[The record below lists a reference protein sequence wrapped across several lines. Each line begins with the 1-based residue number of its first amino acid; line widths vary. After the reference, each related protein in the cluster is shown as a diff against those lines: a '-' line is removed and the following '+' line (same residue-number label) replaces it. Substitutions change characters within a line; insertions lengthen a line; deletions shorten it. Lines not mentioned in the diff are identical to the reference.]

1 MGRGC
6 PHDLC
11 CRLSLESKQ
20 QGGGT
25 MMRRDHHK
33 TGLNYNN
40 QRHYLVK
47 MMSIISLVFLLAHTI
62 LSPIGQHV
70 LAEESEEVKVHGV
83 KLENPNDIERIEAT
97 IIYKE
102 TGVEKER
109 FPMSKDNGNKLHGYT
124 INDKSAVGRNWLTA
138 L

>member
-1 MGRGC
+1 
-6 PHDLC
+6 
-11 CRLSLESKQ
+11 
-20 QGGGT
+20 

-33 TGLNYNN
+33 TGLNYN

-70 LAEESEEVKVHGV
+70 HAEEPEEVKVN
-83 KLENPNDIERIEAT
+83 L
-97 IIYKE
+97 
-102 TGVEKER
+102 
-109 FPMSKDNGNKLHGYT
+109 
-124 INDKSAVGRNWLTA
+124 LT